1 MASCAAARRRTFD
14 PTFARPQRRFG
25 TSLPAEMTDA
35 SRAARPQSA
44 SITQMTEYVLPQ
56 HTNALGGVF
65 GGQIMAW
72 IDLCAAIC
80 AQRHSGRMAVTAF
93 VDDLKFEQPV
103 RVGEVVRLEA
113 RITAT
118 FRTSMEIEVVVEGED
133 ATTGRRWPCVT
144 ARLTF
149 VAIDESRHPTPIPS
163 PAPRHRGGK
172 GIAGRGGGAAGLTAG
187 DARLTPKRSCPA
199 PPSLFHGRASWY
211 GGAPP

>member
-1 MASCAAARRRTFD
+1 MSEPR
-14 PTFARPQRRFG
+14 
-25 TSLPAEMTDA
+25 L
-35 SRAARPQSA
+35 QSA

-93 VDDLKFEQPV
+93 VDDLKFEEPV

-118 FRTSMEIEVVVEGED
+118 FRTSMEIEVVVEGEN
-133 ATTGRRWPCVT
+133 AMTGKRWPCVT

-149 VAIDESRHPTPIPS
+149 VAIDEDRK
-163 PAPRHRGGK
+163 PAPVPPLVLDTDEVRS
-172 GIAGRGGGAAGLTAG
+172 AQAAGEERRR
-187 DARLTPKRSCPA
+187 ARL
-199 PPSLFHGRASWY
+199 ASRK
-211 GGAPP
+211 

>member
-1 MASCAAARRRTFD
+1 MIE
-14 PTFARPQRRFG
+14 P
-25 TSLPAEMTDA
+25 
-35 SRAARPQSA
+35 RPQSA

-72 IDLCAAIC
+72 VDLCAAIC

-113 RITAT
+113 RVTAT
-118 FRTSMEIEVVVEGED
+118 FHTSMEIEVIVQGED

-149 VAIDESRHPTPIPS
+149 VGIDEARKPAPIPPLALDS
-163 PAPRHRGGK
+163 DEVTASQ
-172 GIAGRGGGAAGLTAG
+172 AAGE
-187 DARLTPKRSCPA
+187 ARRTSRLAS
-199 PPSLFHGRASWY
+199 RA
-211 GGAPP
+211 

>member
-1 MASCAAARRRTFD
+1 MTERARVSENAAS
-14 PTFARPQRRFG
+14 P
-25 TSLPAEMTDA
+25 
-35 SRAARPQSA
+35 RPQSA
-44 SITQMTEYVLPQ
+44 SVTQMTEYVLPQ

-80 AQRHSGRMAVTAF
+80 AQRHAGRMAVTAF
-93 VDDLKFEQPV
+93 VDDLTFEQPV

-149 VAIDESRHPTPIPS
+149 VAIDAERHP
-163 PAPRHRGGK
+163 APVPPLLLDTDEVK
-172 GIAGRGGGAAGLTAG
+172 ASQAAGETRRG
-187 DARLTPKRSCPA
+187 ERLSTRK
-199 PPSLFHGRASWY
+199 
-211 GGAPP
+211 